1 MKKLFLLFLFLPI
14 LAYSQEKEPES
25 KSKTIEFTSKEGAL
39 YQKEFEDIGKTGGVI
54 FKNIYITDLI
64 GNRVIS
70 ALRLEN
76 SYYIGSG
83 NSIDYVGTLD
93 ADELEGCIKALKY
106 LKDNILTATPSLYTE
121 IEYKSRDGVLI
132 GAYSSKGSWTLFI
145 QTKSYTQKS
154 LTSIKIGEIDN
165 LISNFVSAKSKFK

>member
-1 MKKLFLLFLFLPI
+1 MKKMLLLILFLPL

-39 YQKEFEDIGKTGGVI
+39 YQKEFEDIGKVGGVS

-64 GNRVIS
+64 GKRVIS
-70 ALRLEN
+70 ALRIEN

-83 NSIDYVGTLD
+83 SSIDYIGTLD
-93 ADELEGCIKALKY
+93 ADELEGCIKALNY
-106 LKDNILTATPSLYTE
+106 LKDNILSTTPTLYNE

-132 GAYSSKGSWTLFI
+132 GAFSSKGSWTLFI

-154 LTSIKIGEIDN
+154 LTSIKVGEIDS
-165 LISNFVSAKSKFK
+165 LINNFVLAKSKFK

>member
-1 MKKLFLLFLFLPI
+1 MKKLLILLFLLPM

-25 KSKTIEFTSKEGAL
+25 KSKTIEFTNKEGAF
-39 YQKEFEDIGKTGGVI
+39 YQKEFEDIGKIEGVS

-64 GNRVIS
+64 ENRVIS

-83 NSIDYVGTLD
+83 SSVDYIGTLD
-93 ADELEGCIKALKY
+93 ADELEGCIKTLDY
-106 LKDNILTATPSLYTE
+106 LKENILATSPSLYTE

-132 GAYSSKGSWTLFI
+132 GAYTSKGLWTLYI

-154 LTSIKIGEIDN
+154 LTRIKISEIDK
-165 LISNFVSAKSKFK
+165 LINNFVLAKSKFK